1 MSGQEDYFGLSGGG
15 DERPREELLEG
26 ICDELRGGA
35 NDALDGLQLLK
46 YAEFFQFG
54 MMGEAYEDFQDKI
67 TGVFREFSSAE
78 LTDSGTGL
86 QTMINSYE
94 PVWRNLGHGSLTELK
109 RARELM
115 DSWRGEAAE
124 DVKTYLDNL
133 AETYDAIGAEITV
146 VESVVAAARDSVW
159 GARDDLNKL
168 AETFKETARKYQKD
182 KAKEGEISWSKV
194 AAVAFS
200 AALIGMLSVVAT
212 PAAGAAAGGL
222 TMSAVGTEAAVA
234 GAGAGITEVVAEAT
248 TKVEGDNAMEI
259 FQSFMEHTDKLREN
273 MKAATARFVQKVH
286 EKSNNIPPIPDPPD
300 VSPGNSF
307 DPSNFE
313 TSNTPKDTEK
323 RVRDRKVDLTP
334 DDSQAAPP
342 LTASAMD

>member
-1 MSGQEDYFGLSGGG
+1 MSDQDYFGLSGGSH
-15 DERPREELLEG
+15 DRPREELLAG

-35 NDALDGLQLLK
+35 NEALDGLELLRW
-46 YAEFFQFG
+46 ADFG
-54 MMGEAYEDFQDKI
+54 MMAVMDKVYPDFQDKI
-67 TGVFREFSSAE
+67 TAVFREFSSAD
-78 LTDSGTGL
+78 LKDSGGGL
-86 QTMINSYE
+86 QTKINSYE
-94 PVWRNLGHGSLTELK
+94 PVWRNLAHGSLTELK

-124 DVKTYLDNL
+124 DVKTYLDKL

-168 AETFKETARKYQKD
+168 AETFRETAQKYAKD

-200 AALIGMLSVVAT
+200 AALVGMLSVVAT

-222 TMSAVGTEAAVA
+222 TMSAVGTSAAVA
-234 GAGAGITEVVAEAT
+234 GAGAGIAEVTAQAT
-248 TKVEGDNAMEI
+248 TKVEGDNAVEI
-259 FQSFMEHTDKLREN
+259 FQSFMEHTDKLRDN
-273 MKAATARFVQKVH
+273 MKDATERFVQKVH
-286 EKSNNIPPIPDPPD
+286 EKSGNVPPIPPPPD
-300 VSPGNSF
+300 VSPGDTF

-313 TSNTPKDTEK
+313 TSNTPKGTEK
-323 RVRDRKVDLTP
+323 RVRDRHVDIGPDGRVSQPMTP
-334 DDSQAAPP
+334 SP
-342 LTASAMD
+342 MD